1 VKLTRIVDRLCA
13 FIQQSM
19 KWYSFLWRL
28 LLLTGLAGI
37 AWLAWQP
44 PLPALQPPIV
54 RASLPA
60 TPVADRTVAD
70 RTVGDSTVADNS
82 ADALS
87 GPAEKPGQA
96 ATPLLWRVVTRRM
109 ITPEGIHALTNR
121 LEAMHTHPISIHTTE
136 EMTMHAFDDAQLFK
150 SRRQAREMARF
161 WQQHDIE
168 TNIIRAAKGVYLL
181 GLGRYF
187 QAKYAEAWQQQ
198 LDRVGRKYR
207 YQRRRVPVPVVRFT
221 FPSGD
226 RQQSERLWKKL
237 NTTGI
242 VIPVLISE
250 SQFDKLYGDK
260 IQLPQ

>member
-1 VKLTRIVDRLCA
+1 
-13 FIQQSM
+13 M
-19 KWYSFLWRL
+19 KWHSFLWRL

-60 TPVADRTVAD
+60 MP
-70 RTVGDSTVADNS
+70 VADNS

-87 GPAEKPGQA
+87 GPEDKARQA
-96 ATPLLWRVVTRRM
+96 TAPLWRVVTHRVT
-109 ITPEGIHALTNR
+109 TPEGIHALAKR

-150 SRRQAREMARF
+150 TRRQASDVARF

-187 QAKYAEAWQQQ
+187 QAKYAEAWQRQ
-198 LDRVGRKYR
+198 LNRVGRKYR

-221 FPSGD
+221 FPAGD
-226 RQQSERLWKKL
+226 RQQSERLWKRL
-237 NTTGI
+237 NATG
-242 VIPVLISE
+242 VVMPVLISE

-260 IQLPQ
+260 MQQLITQHSRDQLRKSKSPSH